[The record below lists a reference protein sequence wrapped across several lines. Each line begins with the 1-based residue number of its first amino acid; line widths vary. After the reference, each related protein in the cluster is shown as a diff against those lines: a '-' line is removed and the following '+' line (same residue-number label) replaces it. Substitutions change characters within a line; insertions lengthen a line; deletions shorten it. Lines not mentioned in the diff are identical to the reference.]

1 MISAKSFSKEWISQ
15 AAATLRVQEAI
26 LEKSIHAL
34 ALVGRLAQEGLEF
47 VFKGGTSLMLH
58 LDPIR
63 RLSIDVDIASLEP
76 EDRVREILNRV
87 ADNRPFTRWEH
98 QDWRD
103 GENPP
108 TKYFRL
114 FYPSPF
120 DPAQESSIQL
130 DVLVTEAAHPVVETR
145 EIKVPFLEMEKP
157 MAVQVPTVES
167 LLGDKLT
174 AFAPTTI
181 GILYEPVHKKT
192 GELVEPRPIRVMK
205 QLFDVGELFA
215 AAQNLQIVADS
226 YATHFKHQNGYRGG
240 KHSLADALED
250 TISAAYELSQ
260 IDLKPRD
267 ENERSAFFRRGVSAL
282 NSHLIDRRLN
292 VHDAKTAAARAALLA
307 TLIKSGN
314 VSQSIAEFHQIPS
327 DPDTIKNL
335 RIDGRWRKLH
345 TLRKTNVEAFYLWH
359 LAHKL
364 DASGS

>member
-1 MISAKSFSKEWISQ
+1 MISSKSFSKEWISQ
-15 AAATLRVQEAI
+15 AAARLRVHAVI

-34 ALVGRLAQEGLEF
+34 ALVGRLAQEGLDF

-120 DPAQESSIQL
+120 DPVQESSIQL

-145 EIKVPFLEMEKP
+145 EIKVPFLEMEEP
-157 MAVQVPTVES
+157 MTVKVPTVES

-215 AAQNLQIVADS
+215 VAQNLQIVADS
-226 YATHFKHQNGYRGG
+226 YATHYQHQNGYRGG

-250 TISAAYELSQ
+250 TLAAAYELSQ
-260 IDLKPRD
+260 IDLKPKA
-267 ENERSAFFRRGVSAL
+267 ENGSSSFFRKGVSAL
-282 NSHLIDRRLN
+282 NTHLIN
-292 VHDAKTAAARAALLA
+292 HDTNIHAIKAHAARAALLA

-314 VSQSIAEFHQIPS
+314 LSQPLSDFRQIPTDLDALKS
-327 DPDTIKNL
+327 L

-359 LAHKL
+359 RAHLL
-364 DASGS
+364 DAG